1 MLCTRCGKRP
11 AVVFV
16 SNNNSKDAPTAG
28 YCLTCAKELGIKP
41 VEDLISKMGISD
53 EDLENVQDQM
63 NTLMNSMGDGDMS
76 QLMEQLGADNLAE
89 QMGDFA
95 KDGDGSEDDD
105 FSHGAPAFPAFFNSM
120 FGGQNNNA
128 TNQDNNK
135 KGKKEKK
142 EKNRKHI
149 NLYCEDLTRKAR
161 EGKIDRIVGRDSE
174 IERVIQILSRRTKN
188 NPCLIGEPGVGKTA
202 IAEGL
207 ALRIAAGNVPQRLKN
222 KEIQL
227 LDLTSLVAGTQF
239 RGQFESRIK
248 GLVSEIKENG
258 NIILFIDEV
267 HSLVGTGDNE
277 GTMNAANI
285 LKPALSRGEV
295 QVIGATTFNEYRKYI
310 EKDSALERRFQPV
323 KVGEPTIAQSIDVI
337 AGVKGYYEAHHRVI
351 VDDDIVR
358 KTVVL
363 SERYITDRFL
373 PDKAI
378 DLLDESCACAALR
391 NKNMERHD
399 KLEDER
405 QKLLI
410 KKDALTN
417 ADDVNYEQLA
427 EVNTSLAR
435 IDSDLKEIDPET
447 LVSKVTEEDIAK
459 VIELWTGIPASR
471 IKENELSKL
480 ADLENELKKKIIG
493 QDEAVKALASAIR
506 RSRVQISPRRR
517 PASFIFVGPTGV
529 GKTELVKVLSKELF
543 DTPETLI
550 RLDMSEFMEKH
561 SVSKIIGSPPG
572 YVGYDEA
579 GQVTEKVRRRPYS
592 VLLFDEIE
600 KAHPDVLNILLQI
613 LDEGRVTDAHGR
625 TVNFENTVIIM
636 TSNAGSASKDSALGF
651 GKTEEDASKGKV
663 MKALSE
669 FLRPEFIARV
679 DEVIVFNSLKKDD
692 FVKIADLM
700 LSEYV
705 PTLEEKHIKFTFDE
719 KVCQLL
725 AEKSCNGASG
735 ARDLRNTIRREVEEK
750 IANAMIEAGAGG
762 VTAMHLTAENGEPVL
777 QSI

>member
-89 QMGDFA
+89 QMGDFS

-410 KKDALTN
+410 RKDALTN
-417 ADDVNYEQLA
+417 ADEVNYEQLA

-529 GKTELVKVLSKELF
+529 GKTELAKPLAEKLF
-543 DTPETLI
+543 DDENNMVRI
-550 RLDMSEFMEKH
+550 DMTEYMEKY
-561 SVSKIIGSPPG
+561 SVSRLIGAPPG
-572 YVGYDEA
+572 YVGYDEG
-579 GQVTEKVRRRPYS
+579 GQLTEAVRRKPYS
-592 VLLFDEIE
+592 VVLFDEIE
-600 KAHPDVLNILLQI
+600 KAHPDVFNILLQVLDDGRI
-613 LDEGRVTDAHGR
+613 TDSQGRTVDFKNTIIILTSNLGSQYLLDGIDENGNISEEAREGVMNELRRSFRPEFLNRLDETIFFRPLTKDNLKGIIDIMLDSLKKRLADKSLGLEVTDAAK
-625 TVNFENTVIIM
+625 ELII
-636 TSNAGSASKDSALGF
+636 DRGF
-651 GKTEEDASKGKV
+651 DPV
-663 MKALSE
+663 
-669 FLRPEFIARV
+669 
-679 DEVIVFNSLKKDD
+679 
-692 FVKIADLM
+692 
-700 LSEYV
+700 Y
-705 PTLEEKHIKFTFDE
+705 
-719 KVCQLL
+719 
-725 AEKSCNGASG
+725 G
-735 ARDLRNTIRREVEEK
+735 ARPLRRYLQSSLETLVARKILSGDLDADSTITVD
-750 IANAMIEAGAGG
+750 
-762 VTAMHLTAENGEPVL
+762 VENGELVCK
-777 QSI
+777 

>member
-89 QMGDFA
+89 QMGDFS

-161 EGKIDRIVGRDSE
+161 DGKIDRIVGRDSE

-277 GTMNAANI
+277 QALQPGVPLPRLRARGNQ
-285 LKPALSRGEV
+285 LLSGRLSR
-295 QVIGATTFNEYRKYI
+295 Q
-310 EKDSALERRFQPV
+310 ALHVLHDRQIDI
-323 KVGEPTIAQSIDVI
+323 IA
-337 AGVKGYYEAHHRVI
+337 A
-351 VDDDIVR
+351 
-358 KTVVL
+358 KTVVSL
-363 SERYITDRFL
+363 LAENAEAVGAVLVVVGEHTRVERATAEVVDQHL
-373 PDKAI
+373 
-378 DLLDESCACAALR
+378 LLDPDLDLGVQQIGERSGRGLRNHLCHSETRDLCRTTNGLALR
-391 NKNMERHD
+391 VLVVCGNGDVALGVHTWTVERVCASFHRLEQLGSDLFAAHLSSLPVHDKPRIAVFSSHNLAAEHPLFVNLLVLLECQSENPLYARNNEMARPSEILLRDIADRHD
-399 KLEDER
+399 
-405 QKLLI
+405 
-410 KKDALTN
+410 AL
-417 ADDVNYEQLA
+417 
-427 EVNTSLAR
+427 
-435 IDSDLKEIDPET
+435 
-447 LVSKVTEEDIAK
+447 
-459 VIELWTGIPASR
+459 
-471 IKENELSKL
+471 
-480 ADLENELKKKIIG
+480 
-493 QDEAVKALASAIR
+493 
-506 RSRVQISPRRR
+506 RV
-517 PASFIFVGPTGV
+517 F
-529 GKTELVKVLSKELF
+529 
-543 DTPETLI
+543 
-550 RLDMSEFMEKH
+550 
-561 SVSKIIGSPPG
+561 
-572 YVGYDEA
+572 
-579 GQVTEKVRRRPYS
+579 
-592 VLLFDEIE
+592 
-600 KAHPDVLNILLQI
+600 
-613 LDEGRVTDAHGR
+613 DEGRKQVVSVGIGKELLLLLEQIHGR
-625 TVNFENTVIIM
+625 VRRAKINSEGVI
-636 TSNAGSASKDSALGF
+636 
-651 GKTEEDASKGKV
+651 
-663 MKALSE
+663 
-669 FLRPEFIARV
+669 
-679 DEVIVFNSLKKDD
+679 
-692 FVKIADLM
+692 
-700 LSEYV
+700 
-705 PTLEEKHIKFTFDE
+705 H
-719 KVCQLL
+719 
-725 AEKSCNGASG
+725 
-735 ARDLRNTIRREVEEK
+735 
-750 IANAMIEAGAGG
+750 
-762 VTAMHLTAENGEPVL
+762 
-777 QSI
+777 